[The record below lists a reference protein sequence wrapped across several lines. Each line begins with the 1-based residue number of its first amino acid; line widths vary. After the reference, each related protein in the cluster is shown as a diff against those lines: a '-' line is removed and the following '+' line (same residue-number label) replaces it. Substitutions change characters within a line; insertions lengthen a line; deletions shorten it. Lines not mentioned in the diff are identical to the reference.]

1 MELFNPHSNDWL
13 KNKFSIYNDLR
24 NRDTAYWSDTYK
36 MYVITRYDDV
46 VFALNNPEI
55 FSSAYGNL
63 IVEDSRRFG
72 QTLGASDNPTHDF
85 LKNIVR
91 NAYSKDN
98 MDRIASCFSHHA
110 RRLLSDKDNL
120 NLSDVISELS
130 AWCVA
135 EIINFPYDKKEVVD
149 LIIDIQK
156 KSSLATNTNI
166 DDSSYKEFRHI
177 LKKLWVPKIEPLG
190 PGIYNEFYYN
200 DSIDLDP
207 NEQHPRSSL
216 FVGPI
221 ISGASSMAGG
231 LQFLTLDLHRS
242 GKLHNLLND
251 KSLIPSAVNE
261 SLRYN
266 ASTGRFSRTVKS
278 EVELHGVKLMAGDR
292 VALCLDSANR
302 DPRAFTNPD
311 VFDLGRQGSKSL
323 AFGHGMHACIALSIS
338 KNIMSTWLELLFD
351 IFGNY
356 RITTLDSELEYL
368 MTASGNND
376 LLTNLYI
383 EKTLNLT
390 NSSASA

>member
-13 KNKFSIYNDLR
+13 RNKFSIYNDLR
-24 NRDTAYWSDTYK
+24 ERDTAYWSEAYK

-46 VFALNNPEI
+46 MFALNNPEI

-63 IVEDSRRFG
+63 IVEDSRRFNT
-72 QTLGASDNPTHDF
+72 TLGASDNPHHDF

-98 MDRIASCFSHHA
+98 MDRITDCFSFHA
-110 RRLLSDKDNL
+110 RRLLSDKKKL
-120 NLSDVISELS
+120 NLSDAIAELS

-166 DDSSYKEFRHI
+166 DDSSYKNFRHI
-177 LKKLWVPKIEPLG
+177 LKKLWVSKTAPLG

-200 DSIDLDP
+200 DSMDLDP

-216 FVGPI
+216 FIGPI
-221 ISGASSMAGG
+221 ISGASSLAGG
-231 LQFLTLDLHRS
+231 LQFLTLDLCRS
-242 GKLHNLLND
+242 GKLHDLLDD
-251 KSLIPSAVNE
+251 KSLISSAVNE
-261 SLRYN
+261 SLRYQ

-278 EVELHGVKLMAGDR
+278 EVELHGVKLIDGDR

-311 VFDLGRQGSKSL
+311 VFDFGRHGSKSL

-338 KNIMSTWLELLFD
+338 KNIMSKWLELLFD
-351 IFGNY
+351 VFGEY
-356 RITTLDSELEYL
+356 KILTQDLEMEYL

-376 LLTNLYI
+376 LITNLYI
-383 EKTLNLT
+383 EKTVNFT
-390 NSSASA
+390 FNDASA